1 MPHVSVVIPA
11 FNCAPYIATAVE
23 SVLGQYHQDLDVI
36 VVDDGSTDGTIQ
48 ALERYRD
55 RLQLLQ
61 QANAGAAAARNHGL
75 SAAKGELVAFLDA
88 DDWWDPSRLSAQ
100 LAALQ
105 AFPDGG
111 LVFSDFAVADVN
123 ATRILERGIRWK
135 YGVVRDASIA
145 VWANIF
151 SSSQPVRWRDG
162 EGCERHATAYQGH
175 VGRWLFR
182 GNMINTCSVLLRREV
197 IEQVGG
203 FDQTLETEE
212 DYDYWLRV
220 AQRWPLVYVDE
231 PLLTFRRRPGQLTQA
246 DRIERVVRNVVTVVE
261 RTSERLANELDPREI
276 AERLA
281 RVHLDLGIICLRQGR
296 GVEARHHFGVSLCHR
311 PGSILA
317 MAFASLAYLPSGV
330 LSALERTWRL
340 LRGRPKK

>member
-36 VVDDGSTDGTIQ
+36 VVDDGSTDGTSQ

-55 RLQLLQ
+55 RLTILR

-75 SAAKGELVAFLDA
+75 GAAKGELVAFLDA

-100 LAALQ
+100 IAALQ
-105 AFPDGG
+105 AFPGGG
-111 LVFSDFAVADVN
+111 LVFSDFAVADAN
-123 ATRILERGIRWK
+123 ATRILDQGIRWK
-135 YGVVRDASIA
+135 YGVVRDAHSA
-145 VWANIF
+145 AWADIF
-151 SSSQPVRWRDG
+151 SESQCITWRDG
-162 EGCERHATAYQGH
+162 EERERHAIAYQGH
-175 VGRWLFR
+175 VGHWLFR

-197 IEQVGG
+197 IDQVGM

-220 AQRWPLVYVDE
+220 VQHWPLVYVDK

-261 RTSERLANELDPREI
+261 RASGRMTCEI
-276 AERLA
+276 AAPDIAKRLA
-281 RVHLDLGIICLRQGR
+281 RVHLDLGIICLRR
-296 GVEARHHFGVSLCHR
+296 GHSVEARHHLGVSLRHR
-311 PGSILA
+311 PGSIQTI
-317 MAFASLAYLPSGV
+317 AFAILACLPHGT
-330 LSALERTWRL
+330 LNTLEQVWGL
-340 LRGRPKK
+340 LRGRPKT

>member
-11 FNCAPYIATAVE
+11 FNCAPYIAAAVE
-23 SVLGQYHQDLDVI
+23 SVLGQYHQDLDII
-36 VVDDGSTDGTIQ
+36 VVDDGSTDGTSQ
-48 ALERYRD
+48 ALEQYRD
-55 RLQLLQ
+55 RLQLLRQ
-61 QANAGAAAARNHGL
+61 MNAGAAAARNHGL

-105 AFPDGG
+105 AFPGGG
-111 LVFSDFAVADVN
+111 LVFSDFAVADAN
-123 ATRILERGIRWK
+123 GTRILERGIRWK
-135 YGVVRDASIA
+135 YGVVRDAHA
-145 VWANIF
+145 AAWADIF
-151 SSSQPVRWRDG
+151 SESRRVIWRDG
-162 EGCERHATAYQGH
+162 EGRERLATAYQGH

-182 GNMINTCSVLLRREV
+182 GNMINTCSVLLHREV

-220 AQRWPLVYVDE
+220 TQHRPLVYVDE

-261 RTSERLANELDPREI
+261 RASERMARELDARDI
-276 AERLA
+276 ATRLA
-281 RVHLDLGIICLRQGR
+281 RVHQDLGVICLRQGR
-296 GVEARHHFGVSLCHR
+296 SVEARHHLSVSLRHR
-311 PGSILA
+311 PGLIQTITLA
-317 MAFASLAYLPSGV
+317 MLACLPRGT
-330 LSALERTWRL
+330 LTTLERVWRL
-340 LRGRPKK
+340 LRGRPKR

>member
-23 SVLGQYHQDLDVI
+23 SVLGQYHQDLDII
-36 VVDDGSTDGTIQ
+36 VVDDGSTDGTSE
-48 ALERYRD
+48 ALERYWG
-55 RLQLLQ
+55 RLQLLRQ
-61 QANAGAAAARNHGL
+61 TNAGAAAARNHGL

-88 DDWWDPSRLSAQ
+88 DDWWAPSRLSAQ

-105 AFPDGG
+105 AFPSGG
-111 LVFSDFAVADVN
+111 LVFSDFAVADAD

-135 YGVVRDASIA
+135 YGIVRDAHTA
-145 VWANIF
+145 AWGNIF
-151 SSSQPVRWRDG
+151 SESQRVSWRDG
-162 EGCERHATAYQGH
+162 EGKERHANAYQGH
-175 VGRWLFR
+175 IGHWLFR
-182 GNMINTCSVLLRREV
+182 GNMINTCSVLLRRDV

-203 FDQTLETEE
+203 FDQALETEE

-220 AQRWPLVYVDE
+220 AQLRPLVYVDE
-231 PLLTFRRRPGQLTQA
+231 PLLTFRRRPGQLTQT

-261 RTSERLANELDPREI
+261 RTSERLASELDARDI
-276 AERLA
+276 AKRLA

-296 GVEARHHFGVSLCHR
+296 GVEARHHLGVSLRHR
-311 PGSILA
+311 PGSIQTI
-317 MAFASLAYLPSGV
+317 AFAILACLPSGT
-330 LSALERTWRL
+330 LPALERIWRL